1 MIEYWIDIPN
11 LQTVNLPY
19 LFKKAESKSI
29 TSICMNMN
37 EWTDV
42 SPILADS
49 IPFKISSI
57 DKNSTSICI
66 PNGSY
71 NDTNCISFDFSQYI
85 SVESITIG
93 DDCFSNVKVFLIDGL
108 NHLKSIKIGKNS
120 FTRITNSDEYDQSK
134 SFQIKNCSLLVSIEI
149 GEYSFYDY
157 GGKFELKNL
166 RSLTSLKIGVIGST
180 SRNFRYSSFSIE
192 SRSFECYSE

>member
-1 MIEYWIDIPN
+1 M
-11 LQTVNLPY
+11 
-19 LFKKAESKSI
+19 
-29 TSICMNMN
+29 
-37 EWTDV
+37 
-42 SPILADS
+42 
-49 IPFKISSI
+49 
-57 DKNSTSICI
+57 
-66 PNGSY
+66 
-71 NDTNCISFDFSQYI
+71 
-85 SVESITIG
+85 
-93 DDCFSNVKVFLIDGL
+93 KVFLIDGL